1 MDLYR
6 YFHPHFNPRLRNV
19 PVRLQELLE
28 LQQAATELR
37 KAIERAELRAES
49 CNSGALHSDY
59 LSEIAAALNFAS
71 DALGEIIKAQPED
84 DVQTMVDMLEERKDA
99 PGWESWSRLFAERV
113 KLLTQYDLVPS

>member
-28 LQQAATELR
+28 LQQAATELK
-37 KAIERAELRAES
+37 KAIERAELRTKTRENPPFPS
-49 CNSGALHSDY
+49 EY
-59 LSEIAAALNFAS
+59 LSEISAALAFAS
-71 DALGEIIKAQPED
+71 EALGEIIKILPED
-84 DVQTMVDMLEERKDA
+84 DIKTMVEMLEERKAA

-113 KLLTQYDLVPS
+113 KLLTQYDLIPS